1 VSVNNIVPE
10 KIVAITASDATD
22 VTGIRAVRV
31 GTAAGTVVV
40 RNEDGTTVTVP
51 GVQVG
56 ETLLTGRIDRVMA
69 ATTATGLNGYYCQ

>member
-1 VSVNNIVPE
+1 MSVNNIVPE
-10 KIVAITASDATD
+10 KIVAITPSDATD

-40 RNEDGTTVTVP
+40 VNEDGTTVTVP

-56 ETLLTGRIDRVMA
+56 ETLLTGRISRVMA

>member
-1 VSVNNIVPE
+1 MSLLQVVPE
-10 KIVAITASDATD
+10 KIVAITASDSTD

-40 RNEDGTTVTVP
+40 RNMEGTTVTVP

-56 ETLLTGRIDRVMA
+56 EVLLTGAIDRVMA
-69 ATTATGLNGYYCQ
+69 ATTATGLNGYYTQ